1 MPETRRLRILWIK
14 VGGLWPPD
22 RGGRLRSFHLL
33 RELARRHEVTLLTTH
48 GPDDD
53 PEQLAARLP
62 DGTRVV
68 STPYRPPKK
77 GSARFLL
84 TVLRSWIA
92 LRPADVFKFRVPAL
106 AREARRLLRAGAVD
120 LCVADFLSAT
130 ANLPARG
137 AAPVLLFEH
146 NVEHLIWKGLA
157 RLDRSFWRRRLLAI
171 EWRLLRRHEARS
183 VARAALT
190 VAVSELDRA
199 RLMALAPG
207 AAVETVPTGVDTA
220 QFQPGEAAEAPG
232 SIAFVGSMDWH
243 PNEDAVRH
251 CLRAILPRIRAAV
264 PGASLT
270 VIGRNPSSGLR
281 EAARSAGVEVTGTV
295 PDVRPYLAR
304 AAVVVVPLR
313 IGGGTRL
320 KIFEALAMAKAV
332 VSTTIG
338 AEGLPVTPGVHF
350 VQTDDETRFAEEV
363 AALLGDP
370 ERRRRF
376 GEAGRRLVESRYAWP
391 QVALRFEALCRAA
404 AGPAPRPEETDPR
417 PAATNPDPTAAG
429 AAARLDRKRR
439 WLNHARAWL
448 HLSPGALAR
457 YRRGQVRRTL
467 CSWRAGREAIP
478 SGTRSILFVCQ
489 GNIIRSPMAAALM
502 RRALAGLA
510 GEAPRIESA
519 GLRAEPGR
527 PADQRAIQAAS
538 WLGLDLT
545 GHRARRV
552 TPEEVNGADR
562 IVAMDA
568 LIEAELLDRFPLA
581 ADRIVLLTGEDAG
594 GRARE
599 REVLDPYDGD
609 EGDVRRCYLL
619 LRSLVQRQASV
630 YERQAS
636 RWDGLEAHHAY

>member
-417 PAATNPDPTAAG
+417 PAGGPSRQKATLAQPCPGLAASVARRAGALSARPGAPHAVQLARRPGGDPLRHPLDPFRLPGEHHPQPDGRRPDAPRPGRARRGGAADRVRGAAG
-429 AAARLDRKRR
+429 GAGTSRRPARDPGRFV
-439 WLNHARAWL
+439 ARPRSHRAP
-448 HLSPGALAR
+448 SASRDA
-457 YRRGQVRRTL
+457 RRGQR
-467 CSWRAGREAIP
+467 GR
-478 SGTRSILFVCQ
+478 SDRGDGRSHR
-489 GNIIRSPMAAALM
+489 GGAA
-502 RRALAGLA
+502 R
-510 GEAPRIESA
+510 PFP
-519 GLRAEPGR
+519 PGR
-527 PADQRAIQAAS
+527 RSDRA
-538 WLGLDLT
+538 
-545 GHRARRV
+545 
-552 TPEEVNGADR
+552 
-562 IVAMDA
+562 
-568 LIEAELLDRFPLA
+568 
-581 ADRIVLLTGEDAG
+581 
-594 GRARE
+594 
-599 REVLDPYDGD
+599 
-609 EGDVRRCYLL
+609 
-619 LRSLVQRQASV
+619 
-630 YERQAS
+630 
-636 RWDGLEAHHAY
+636 AHG